1 MAVGDVVADTVT
13 LVVLIVVIDGLDLDD
28 ENESDGELTLLQLLL
43 LLVVVFDGICED
55 VDKLLELDAGVTGT
69 DFLKNM

>member
-1 MAVGDVVADTVT
+1 MAVGDVVADAVT

-43 LLVVVFDGICED
+43 LLLVVFDGICED
-55 VDKLLELDAGVTGT
+55 ADKLLEFDAGVTGT
-69 DFLKNM
+69 GFLN